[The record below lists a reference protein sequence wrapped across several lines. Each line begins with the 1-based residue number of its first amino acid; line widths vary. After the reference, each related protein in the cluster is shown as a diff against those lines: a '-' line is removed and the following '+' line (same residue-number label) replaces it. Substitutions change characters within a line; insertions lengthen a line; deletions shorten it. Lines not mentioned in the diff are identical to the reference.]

1 MRRVWSRLRN
11 ADWGAQLQKSGR
23 IQNQLLENS
32 NKKKKKKYE
41 FAFCYKKEKTT
52 HQHGG
57 VLSGLQ
63 YGEVG
68 VFGFPHLGLDTNA
81 DGLPRFVGV
90 ADDAVC
96 RRAFSSTTCMLVPL
110 QQVKNEIA
118 QTGRGW

>member
-1 MRRVWSRLRN
+1 MLTGARN
-11 ADWGAQLQKSGR
+11 FRNPGEFKINYWKIR
-23 IQNQLLENS
+23 T
-32 NKKKKKKYE
+32 KKKKEKYG